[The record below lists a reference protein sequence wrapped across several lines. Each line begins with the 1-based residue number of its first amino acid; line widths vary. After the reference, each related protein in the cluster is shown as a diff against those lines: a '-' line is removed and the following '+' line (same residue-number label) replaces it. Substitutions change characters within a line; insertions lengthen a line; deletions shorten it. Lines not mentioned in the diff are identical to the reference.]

1 MLTTISYS
9 ESDIVAP
16 REMAELQYH
25 TAYEKTVNEAV
36 TVDESDYNFDEIFME
51 NCVYAGYS
59 MDEAV
64 DAAMQKHKLLNSQEM
79 KLVKRLASQ
88 TRKAVKKGDY
98 ETALS
103 LAKKRLA
110 HLENMVKRAED
121 IDDDEQFII
130 AAETLVK
137 SYIVTIIAT
146 HLIIAIVNGLL
157 PGSGPIVSMIKKA
170 LNAFKLTDI
179 KQQLAGKGFM
189 TVVEKIAAKYITI
202 SGTAKLTGSYIGAH
216 KQRKWA
222 NTRAGDVNREVNAGR
237 PDTTH
242 MSVSRT
248 EAKVKLNKLIKAQQE
263 EIKTLEANV
272 KAKPTNESAEV
283 LDEGIIDGLKK
294 HIEKRLA
301 KAHSTSSNSSYG
313 KALRNIETALNI
325 KNGKPDTRDPSL
337 YALAYVQCPVDVLE
351 KYFQERADKHESV
364 FKNFLDRLKEEVSD
378 SIDENPKS
386 AEKLN
391 DSRKTIESF
400 INDAIN
406 HRVFFYI
413 EYFPSIDYYDAQTR
427 KYVTIDYLEGDA
439 YIEMHSVGEILR
451 NYQESYNKHKNSD
464 EFKYYPKALQAI
476 KKGLLESVEALDEGI
491 LGTFGASK
499 YAKQFAGLLKTA
511 QAVKNGTANGQIPSL
526 EALSYIKCDP
536 KIIENYFRKIA
547 KKDPKIFDDFMSYVS
562 NELDEDDERISV
574 LKRKLMP
581 HKNNPIVNLHANHPV
596 KSEIFFYDA
605 SDNMIYQ
612 VSEDDDFDFN
622 RTSISAQLKESY
634 PDIFEK
640 DYKKAMKIAGIKE
653 SAEILDEKFF
663 GKHKADTNKKPPEK
677 KTNNAPVNTQELN
690 RVKQEI
696 QAALNLKNGKS
707 VSSIPQLPVLAFV
720 NCPPDALEKYMQDNA
735 SKNSKIIENQIDDMI
750 DYVGRYSSGRGI
762 KDSDPKKYEEMQKD
776 CKDAEERLRKMVNHK
791 LFFFDTDADPET
803 PLCFYDADTRKW
815 VESSYLDGEAY
826 VTEEAVSG
834 MLKKQEKRLRS
845 SYMQSKVSLYQK
857 ALQEIKTEL
866 SESASV
872 LNEKIFGSPML
883 DMIKK
888 RKEKKAKLAA
898 DRDAAWK
905 RAKTEV
911 SVALSVK
918 NGKMPDTTPNPAA
931 LAFVKCP
938 PDIVEKYAQAKAK
951 KNPDVIED
959 QIYAMNEYIEM
970 YYDDNDTKEYEPEEY
985 AKLEK
990 DRKYVEGYLKKAMTH
1005 RVFFFDTYSD
1015 RVSPLCYYDADT
1027 KTWVETGYYEA
1038 EAYANEFYLS
1048 EMLKEEEK
1056 ALRES
1061 FMQDR
1066 VSLYRRALQSLKNQL
1081 SESVGV
1087 LDEKFFKHSSG
1098 STAKKPKKKKV
1109 KQVAISEQDRKNAN
1123 KDIRAALDIK
1133 NGKSTKYVPNM
1144 YALAFVQCTPE
1155 TLEKHMQS
1163 NATKNPRAIQNQ
1175 INRMNAYL
1183 KTYYS
1188 DNNIKEDDPET
1199 YKNLEDDRNY
1209 VESYLKDA
1217 VNHRL
1222 FFFDTEPDPDYSFGF
1237 YDVDSRKWIE
1247 TGYNDGEI
1255 FLNELSVA
1263 EILEICNRMLKEG
1276 FMQAKVAVYKKA
1288 LQSIKSELSESITL
1302 NEAKLKAAERNEL
1315 PDSAFGIPSKR
1326 KFPLN
1331 DPAHVKAAVKMF
1343 QHASPADRPEL
1354 ARRIKRAIKKF
1365 NLDIEIGEDNPL
1377 HEYK

>member
-9 ESDIVAP
+9 ESDIVAL

-25 TAYEKTVNEAV
+25 TAYEKAVNETV
-36 TVDESDYNFDEIFME
+36 TVDENTYNFDEIFME
-51 NCVYAGYS
+51 NCIYAGYS
-59 MDEAV
+59 MDEAI

-79 KLVKRLASQ
+79 KLVKRLATQ
-88 TRKAVKKGDY
+88 TRQAVKRGDY
-98 ETALS
+98 DTAIT
-103 LAKKRLA
+103 LANKRLA
-110 HLENMVKRAED
+110 HLENMVRRAED

-130 AAETLVK
+130 ATETMIK
-137 SYIVTIIAT
+137 SYFITIVAT
-146 HLIIAIVNGLL
+146 HILGFIINGLL
-157 PGSGPIVSMIKKA
+157 PGSGPLVMAIKKGID
-170 LNAFKLTDI
+170 AFKLTNL
-179 KQQLAGKGFM
+179 KAGLAGKGFGA
-189 TVVEKIAAKYITI
+189 VVTFIAGKFFTI
-202 SGTAKLTGSYIGAH
+202 SGAAKLTGSYLSAH
-216 KQRKWA
+216 KQRKWKR
-222 NTRAGDVNREVNAGR
+222 TRDGDVNREVNEGR

-242 MSVSRT
+242 MSISRT
-248 EAKVKLNKLIKAQQE
+248 QAKTKLNKLIQAQKE
-263 EIKTLEANV
+263 EIKTLQEYQKLQAQKEKAANKLATV
-272 KAKPTNESAEV
+272 SESAEV

-301 KAHSTSSNSSYG
+301 KAHNTSSNSSYG

-325 KNGKPDTRDPSL
+325 KNGKPDKRDPSL

-476 KKGLLESVEALDEGI
+476 KRGLLESVE
-491 LGTFGASK
+491 
-499 YAKQFAGLLKTA
+499 
-511 QAVKNGTANGQIPSL
+511 V
-526 EALSYIKCDP
+526 
-536 KIIENYFRKIA
+536 
-547 KKDPKIFDDFMSYVS
+547 
-562 NELDEDDERISV
+562 
-574 LKRKLMP
+574 
-581 HKNNPIVNLHANHPV
+581 
-596 KSEIFFYDA
+596 
-605 SDNMIYQ
+605 
-612 VSEDDDFDFN
+612 
-622 RTSISAQLKESY
+622 
-634 PDIFEK
+634 
-640 DYKKAMKIAGIKE
+640 
-653 SAEILDEKFF
+653 LDEKFF
-663 GKHKADTNKKPPEK
+663 GKRKADTGKKPPEK
-677 KTNNAPVNTQELN
+677 KVNNAPVNVQELN
-690 RVKQEI
+690 RAKQEI
-696 QAALNLKNGKS
+696 QVALNLKNGKS
-707 VSSIPQLPVLAFV
+707 VSSIPDLHVIAFV
-720 NCPPDALEKYMQDNA
+720 NCPPNVLEKYMQDNA
-735 SKNSKIIENQIDDMI
+735 NKNSKIIENQIDDMI
-750 DYVGRYSSGRGI
+750 DYVDRYSSGRGI
-762 KDSDPKKYEEMQKD
+762 KDSDPKKYGEMQKD

-803 PLCFYDADTRKW
+803 PLCFYDADIRKW

-826 VTEEAVSG
+826 VTEESVAG

-866 SESASV
+866 SESANI
-872 LNEKIFGSPML
+872 LDEKIFRSPML

-898 DRDAAWK
+898 DREAACK

-911 SVALSVK
+911 SVALSIK
-918 NGKMPDTTPNPAA
+918 NGKMPDTTPHPAA

-951 KNPDVIED
+951 KNPKVIED
-959 QIYAMNEYIEM
+959 QIDGMNEYIEM
-970 YYDDNDTKEYEPEEY
+970 YYDDNDTKEYEPEKY

-990 DRKYVEGYLKKAMTH
+990 DRKYVEDYLKKAMTH

-1038 EAYANEFYLS
+1038 EAYVNEFYLS

-1087 LDEKFFKHSSG
+1087 LDEKFFKPSP
-1098 STAKKPKKKKV
+1098 KKPANAEVKRYNTMNSGKLSKVVSQDINAAINIRNGKPESHTPNILALVYVKCTPDAVDKFLQDNASKNPKAIEEEISSISNFASVSIRYESDDSERKKV
-1109 KQVAISEQDRKNAN
+1109 EEQKNHVV
-1123 KDIRAALDIK
+1123 D
-1133 NGKSTKYVPNM
+1133 
-1144 YALAFVQCTPE
+1144 
-1155 TLEKHMQS
+1155 
-1163 NATKNPRAIQNQ
+1163 
-1175 INRMNAYL
+1175 YL
-1183 KTYYS
+1183 KK
-1188 DNNIKEDDPET
+1188 IM
-1199 YKNLEDDRNY
+1199 
-1209 VESYLKDA
+1209 
-1217 VNHRL
+1217 NHRL
-1222 FFFDTEPDPDYSFGF
+1222 FFFAMRRDDEEPLNF
-1237 YDVDSRKWIE
+1237 YDADAKKWIE
-1247 TGYNDGEI
+1247 VGYDDYAYVTESTLDEHLKEQEK
-1255 FLNELSVA
+1255 FLNSSLGKSVA
-1263 EILEICNRMLKEG
+1263 RDY
-1276 FMQAKVAVYKKA
+1276 QKA
-1288 LQSIKSELSESITL
+1288 LQSMKNELSESVTL

-1343 QHASPADRPEL
+1343 RHASPADRPEL